1 MSKSRFNK
9 VADACRKVYEA
20 GGLSAVY
27 DHVNAEQNPNTPNP
41 DYKDVSYKPC
51 RGCDN
56 DVPSLKGIC
65 LVCGQKTGT
74 LKFNIWV
81 EIERVEMYEDD
92 ETYHQEDNPIKL
104 AVRDTIEEAI
114 ELQEGVSH
122 IFNEIPCPM
131 PKALVDFIENADMP
145 QD

>member
-104 AVRDTIEEAI
+104 AVRDTIEEAT

-122 IFNEIPCPM
+122 IFNETPYPM